1 MATVTLTSR
10 GQVTIPADVRAA
22 LKLKAGSQIKFIE
35 IGHGQFAIVAATRH
49 VQELKGILRKP
60 AKPVSLQDME
70 DAIASQGGANG
81 DRS

>member
-1 MATVTLTSR
+1 METATLTAK
-10 GQVTIPADVRAA
+10 GQVTLPAAVRTA
-22 LKLKAGSQIKFIE
+22 LKLEAGSQVEFVE

-60 AKPVSLQDME
+60 AKPVTLQDME
-70 DAIASQGGANG
+70 EAIASQGGANG